1 MASSNSPRARVAH
14 VLPWAN
20 IGGTELQTLRLAQ
33 AARELGYSNL
43 IYVPTG
49 AAKVRSLFTDADFEV
64 LEYEQVQ
71 PSYTNPASFWRNSR
85 ALAASFRH
93 RGIQIVHCSDILA
106 AHFTAVGARTAGAR
120 AISHVRNHYPSIGR
134 REKSFLLPVEL
145 FVFVSKNTR
154 ENFAFERGRKRS
166 KILYDVPGV
175 TYKPVADR
183 AAARAQFGLPAQGH
197 VFGMAARVSPQK
209 DFPTLIQA
217 AKTVA
222 ETLPDCSFLIAGD
235 HQLEAPHRAHYETLL
250 PLLEES
256 GMRHRFFFAGFQS
269 EMSPFYGAID
279 TFVLSSNWE
288 GLPTVVLEA
297 VMYGRP
303 VVSTEVG
310 GIAEAIQ
317 DGVNGF
323 LVPPKSPE
331 ILADR
336 LTQIATDPALAQR
349 MAARAKETLAGTF
362 GQERFLKQVDQLYSE
377 LMRS

>member
-1 MASSNSPRARVAH
+1 MWNSKRGSIAH

-49 AAKVRSLFTDADFEV
+49 ALKVRALFGDQEFEV
-64 LEYEQVQ
+64 FEYDQVQ
-71 PSYTNPASFWRNSR
+71 PSYTKPSAFWKNSR
-85 ALAASFRH
+85 HLAASFRQ
-93 RGIQIVHCSDILA
+93 REIQIVHCSDILA
-106 AHFTAVGARTAGAR
+106 AHFASFAGRMASARVIT
-120 AISHVRNHYPSIGR
+120 HVRNHYPSIRR
-134 REKSFLLPVEL
+134 RERGFLLPVEL

-154 ENFAFERGRKRS
+154 ENFGIERARRRS
-166 KILYDVPGV
+166 QVLYDVPGV
-175 TYKPVADR
+175 VYQPVKDR
-183 AAARAQFGLPAQGH
+183 AAARASFGLPRHGA

-217 AKTVA
+217 ARMVLD
-222 ETLPDCSFLIAGD
+222 TLPDASFLIAGD
-235 HQLEAPHRAHYETLL
+235 HELEAPHRAHYESLL
-250 PLLEES
+250 PLLEDT
-256 GMRHRFFFAGFQS
+256 GTRDRFFFAGFQV
-269 EMSPFYGAID
+269 EMRPFYGAID

-297 VMYGRP
+297 ILYGRP

-331 ILADR
+331 VLAKR
-336 LTQIATDPALAQR
+336 LIQLTTNDALAQG
-349 MAARAKETLAGTF
+349 MVEKARRTLSETF
-362 GQERFLKQVDQLYSE
+362 GQERFLKQVDELYSG
-377 LMRS
+377 LLRRR

>member
-1 MASSNSPRARVAH
+1 MAAPNSSRGRVAH

-33 AARELGYSNL
+33 AARELGLLNF
-43 IYVPTG
+43 IYAPVG
-49 AAKVRSLFTDADFEV
+49 AAKVSALFTNEGFEV
-64 LEYEQVQ
+64 LEYQQVQ
-71 PSYTNPASFWRNSR
+71 PSYTKPAAFWRNSR
-85 ALAASFRH
+85 RLAASFRN
-93 RGIQIVHCSDILA
+93 RGIQILHCSDILG
-106 AHFTAVGARTAGAR
+106 AHFTAVAARTAGAR
-120 AISHVRNHYPSIGR
+120 TISHVRNHYPSMPR

-154 ENFAFERGRKRS
+154 ENFALSRGRRRS
-166 KILYDVPGV
+166 RILYDVPGV
-175 TYKPVADR
+175 IYKPVEDR
-183 AAARAQFGLPAQGH
+183 AAARAHFGLPPRGH

-217 AKTVA
+217 AKIVA
-222 ETLPDCSFLIAGD
+222 EKLPDCCFLIAGD
-235 HQLEAPHRAHYETLL
+235 HQLEAPHRAHYESLL
-250 PLLEES
+250 PLLEAT
-256 GMRHRFFFAGFQS
+256 GMRDRFFFAGFQA

-331 ILADR
+331 LLADR
-336 LTQIATDPALAQR
+336 LIQIAADSALAER
-349 MAARAKETLAGTF
+349 MAAQAKETLAETF
-362 GQERFLKQVDQLYSE
+362 GQERFLKQVAQLYSE
-377 LMRS
+377 LLAR

>member
-1 MASSNSPRARVAH
+1 MADSNPPRGRVAQ

-33 AARELGYSNL
+33 AARELGYVNF
-43 IYVPTG
+43 IYVPAG
-49 AAKVRSLFTDADFEV
+49 ADKVRALFHEERFEV

-71 PSYTNPASFWRNSR
+71 PSYTKPLPFWRNSR
-85 ALAASFRH
+85 RLAASFRH
-93 RGIQIVHCSDILA
+93 HAIQIVHCSDILA
-106 AHFTAVGARTAGAR
+106 AHFTAVAARTAGTR
-120 AISHVRNHYPSIGR
+120 TISHVRNHYPSIAR
-134 REKSFLLPVEL
+134 REKSFLLPVER

-154 ENFAFERGRKRS
+154 ENFALARGRKRS
-166 KILYDVPGV
+166 RILYDVPGV
-175 TYKPVADR
+175 IYKPVADR
-183 AAARAQFGLPAQGH
+183 AGARAQFGLPAQGH

-209 DFPTLIQA
+209 DFPTLIEA
-217 AKTVA
+217 ARNVA
-222 ETLPDCSFLIAGD
+222 EALPDCSFLVAGD
-235 HQLEAPHRAHYETLL
+235 HQLEAPHRVHYQSLL
-250 PLLEES
+250 PLLEQS
-256 GMRHRFFFAGFQS
+256 GMRDRFFFAGFQS

-303 VVSTEVG
+303 VVSTQVG

-336 LTQIATDPALAQR
+336 LIQIAADAALAER
-349 MAARAKETLAGTF
+349 MAAQAKGTLAEIF

-377 LMRS
+377 LLRP